1 MPEETG
7 TDAGQKAVGVLG
19 VCPQSR
25 PESFPSPA
33 TVPKVSQSL
42 TGGQAT
48 WALCYKFHE
57 RNQNI
62 TENVM
67 RGRKYVL
74 PVQNHGDGKENMAH
88 LLGKGPRFPRSRCK
102 SEHSLLKLLSGDW
115 SVCLLDFWFAE

>member
-1 MPEETG
+1 M
-7 TDAGQKAVGVLG
+7 DAGQTAVGVLG
-19 VCPQSR
+19 VCTQSR
-25 PESFPSPA
+25 PASFPSPA
-33 TVPKVSQSL
+33 TIVPKVSQSL

-48 WALCYKFHE
+48 WALGYKFHE
-57 RNQNI
+57 RSQNI

-74 PVQNHGDGKENMAH
+74 PVENHCDRKENMAP

-115 SVCLLDFWFAE
+115 SGCLLDFWFAE